1 MSEWIVYAVFA
12 PIGALLVWGFI
23 RQVRDDLGEKSEM
36 EVKHRQWR
44 IAQLERELG
53 IGDPVEPG
61 SMPPPVWPDRQRR

>member
-23 RQVRDDLGEKSEM
+23 RQVRDDLREKRAM
-36 EVKHRQWR
+36 EIQHRQWR

-53 IGDPVEPG
+53 IGDPVDPFALRPG
-61 SMPPPVWPDRQRR
+61 ESIGGHR